1 MLPPLLGY
9 NVVAGVGA
17 VITVSLTSLAGLPAY
32 ESRVY
37 NLDNKSDSL
46 ELES

>member
-17 VITVSLTSLAGLPAY
+17 VISVSLTSFAGLPAY
-32 ESRVY
+32 ELRVY
-37 NLDNKSDSL
+37 NVDNKIDSL